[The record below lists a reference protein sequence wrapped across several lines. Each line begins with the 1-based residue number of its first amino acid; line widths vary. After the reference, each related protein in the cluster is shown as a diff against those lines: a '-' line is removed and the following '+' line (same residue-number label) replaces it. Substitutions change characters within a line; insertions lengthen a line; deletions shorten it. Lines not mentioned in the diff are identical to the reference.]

1 MAKKK
6 KIEEVET
13 YTEREPAYQPIT
25 ETIETNYMP
34 YVVSVMVSRAIPEID
49 GFKPAHRKL
58 LYTMYRMGLMNGPK
72 RKSANIV
79 GETMKLNPH
88 GDASIYETMVRLT
101 RGNEA
106 LLHPFIDSKGEF
118 GKQFSRDPA
127 AASRYT
133 EAKLDSFCAEI
144 FSGIDKN
151 AVDMVDNYDS
161 TLKEPRLLPTTFPN
175 VLVSPNLGI
184 AVGLASSIC
193 SFNLVEICDATI
205 AILKSSRTDIDK
217 LMEIV
222 KAPDFPGGGYVVY
235 EPDQIRKV
243 YETGKGSIKLRAKY
257 NYDAKNNCIEITE
270 IPYTTTVEAIIKEL
284 ADLMK
289 AGKLKE
295 INDSR
300 DETDI
305 DGLKLTI
312 DLKKGTDPHA
322 LMQKLYKFTPLEDS
336 FACNFNVLI
345 NCVPRQMG
353 IYEILVEWI
362 KFRTGCLKR
371 EFTFDLTKK
380 MDKLHLL
387 KGLSK
392 ILLDID
398 KAIKIVKET
407 EKDEDVV
414 PNLMAGFSIDKEQA
428 EYIADIK
435 LRHLNREYIMNRI
448 EDIKNLEA
456 DISDLKA
463 LLEDELK
470 MKSYIIKQL
479 NDVKKKYGK
488 PRRTEV
494 VMASDIVAFKKE
506 DLIEDYA
513 CTIFLTKEGYFKKIT
528 QQSLRGNSEHRFK
541 DGDAL
546 LAEAEV
552 RNKDEVIFF
561 TNKAQVYFAKVS
573 DFEQSKASDLG
584 VFVASQLKFDE
595 DEKPVF
601 MRANPEYK
609 EEQNIIFFFEN
620 GKAVRVPMS
629 QYATQGSRKKLKKA
643 YSDASPIVG
652 IIYEESDD
660 YIMLL
665 NSDSKAILIRP
676 SLIPIKSTRSSQG
689 TTVFAMNLKKNQ
701 VITEVLQDYSERFP
715 DALSRYRKIKIP
727 AVGVLLSDKDITAQ
741 QIKIDDTSKKKGKK
755 KNEQ

>member
-6 KIEEVET
+6 KTEEVEVLV
-13 YTEREPAYQPIT
+13 EREPTYQPIT

-49 GFKPAHRKL
+49 GFKPSHRKL
-58 LYTMYRMGLMNGPK
+58 LYTMYRMGLMNGAR

-133 EAKLDSFCAEI
+133 EAKLDGFCAEI

-151 AVDMVDNYDS
+151 AVEMVDNYDS
-161 TLKEPRLLPTTFPN
+161 TLKEPKLLPTTFPN

-205 AILKSSRTDIDK
+205 AILKSSRTDLDK
-217 LMEIV
+217 IMEIV

-257 NYDAKNNCIEITE
+257 SYDAKNNCIEITE
-270 IPYTTTVEAIIKEL
+270 IPYTTTVEAIIKEI
-284 ADLMK
+284 ADLIK
-289 AGKLKE
+289 DGKLKE
-295 INDSR
+295 VNDSR

-312 DLKKGTDPHA
+312 DLKKGNDPHA
-322 LMQKLYKFTPLEDS
+322 LMQKLYRYTPLEDS

-345 NCVPRQMG
+345 NCVPKQMG

-371 EFTFDLTKK
+371 EFTFDLNKK

-407 EKDEDVV
+407 EKDEQVV
-414 PNLMAGFSIDKEQA
+414 PNLMEGFSIDKEQA

-448 EDIKNLEA
+448 EDIKSLETE
-456 DISDLKA
+456 INDLKA

-479 NDVKKKYGK
+479 NEVKKKYGK
-488 PRRTEV
+488 PRKTEV
-494 VMASDIVAFKKE
+494 LMASDIVEFKKE

-528 QQSLRGNSEHRFK
+528 QQSLRGNSEQRFK
-541 DGDAL
+541 EGDSL
-546 LAEAEV
+546 LTEV
-552 RNKDEVIFF
+552 EVKNKDEVMFF

-584 VFVASQLKFDE
+584 VYVASQLKFDE

-601 MRANPEYK
+601 MKANPDYSDS
-609 EEQNIIFFFEN
+609 QNIIFFFEN
-620 GKAVRVPMS
+620 GKAVKIPMS
-629 QYATQGSRKKLKKA
+629 QYATQGARKKLKKA

-652 IIYEESDD
+652 IVYEESDD

-676 SLIPIKSTRSSQG
+676 SLIPVKTTRTSQG
-689 TTVFAMNLKKNQ
+689 ATVFAMNLKKNQ
-701 VITEVLQDYSERFP
+701 VVTEVLTDYSERFP

-741 QIKIDDTSKKKGKK
+741 QIKIEDTTKKKGKK
-755 KNEQ
+755 